1 MSIASTCVRC
11 ALTKQLQF
19 RTDDLID
26 SAREALI
33 KVAVNMLT
41 NAGDDLAID
50 DITSIADALEPLT
63 EHGLVRSA
71 ASDALRGFILGI
83 DGKLSNVSSSQELDT
98 FRDDL
103 VTAAETFGV
112 RIDAALTQDIQSR
125 REILERREGEEDT
138 DPYQQAGP
146 QAAVGEISDAEIK
159 SMFSL
164 MATGPISG

>member
-1 MSIASTCVRC
+1 MTR
-11 ALTKQLQF
+11 
-19 RTDDLID
+19 
-26 SAREALI
+26 
-33 KVAVNMLT
+33 
-41 NAGDDLAID
+41 
-50 DITSIADALEPLT
+50 P
-63 EHGLVRSA
+63 
-71 ASDALRGFILGI
+71 
-83 DGKLSNVSSSQELDT
+83 SQELDT